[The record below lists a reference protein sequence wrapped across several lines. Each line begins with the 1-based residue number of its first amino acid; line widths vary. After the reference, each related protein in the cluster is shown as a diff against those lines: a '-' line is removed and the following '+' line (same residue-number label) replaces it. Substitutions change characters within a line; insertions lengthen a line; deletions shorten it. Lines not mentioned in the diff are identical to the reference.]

1 MRLLRLLPQIRSSRR
16 SSATKTVRAGR
27 QGVQAV
33 RVITMPWRVL
43 GFALGTSLVVVLALG
58 PRLTSVAGAEA
69 AGDAPPSAAPTS
81 LQCGTV
87 ASTILGRSVSYC
99 VALPADY
106 NSSTTTRY
114 PTLYYLHGLFEH
126 ERSWGDR
133 GGQQILNGLLESG
146 QAGEFLVVCPDGGKS
161 FYVNSFDG
169 KERYEDFFVKEFVPS
184 IDRMYRTR
192 AEPAAR
198 GLSGDSMGGYGA
210 LHLGMRHPDLFG
222 SVSAQSAALLPKF
235 PDPLPTEGR
244 WGFYARVLSGPFGS
258 PLNETYF
265 DANNPLILAEHPEQ
279 FSGLKLYFDCGDHD
293 RYGFQEGNELL
304 DRELT
309 EKHVPHEFHLREGDH
324 GWSYLSQY
332 MKYSLLFQWH
342 CFEQAGHP
350 AGARAS
356 KSQPEGRTR

>member
-1 MRLLRLLPQIRSSRR
+1 MRR
-16 SSATKTVRAGR
+16 SRSGSVFSC
-27 QGVQAV
+27 V
-33 RVITMPWRVL
+33 PS
-43 GFALGTSLVVVLALG
+43 FALGVWLVAALALDLSLTSLVRAK
-58 PRLTSVAGAEA
+58 S
-69 AGDAPPSAAPTS
+69 GDATPSTSTS
-81 LQCGTV
+81 LQCGEV
-87 ASTILGRSVSYC
+87 QSTILGRSVGYC
-99 VALPADY
+99 VALPGDY

-133 GGQQILNGLLESG
+133 GGQQILNDLLQSG
-146 QAGEFLVVCPDGGKS
+146 QVGEFLVVSPDAGKS
-161 FYVNSFDG
+161 FYVNSLDG
-169 KERYEDFFVKEFVPS
+169 KERYEDFFVKEFVPA

-192 AEPAAR
+192 AERGER

-235 PDPLPTEGR
+235 PNPVPTEGR

-258 PLNETYF
+258 PLNEAYF
-265 DANNPLILAEHPEQ
+265 DANNPLTLAEHPEQ
-279 FSGLKLYFDCGDHD
+279 FAGLKLYFDCGDHD

-324 GWSYLSQY
+324 GWSYLTQY

-342 CFEQAGHP
+342 CFEPTGHQADAP
-350 AGARAS
+350 SS
-356 KSQPEGRTR
+356 KSQPGGKTP